1 MQMPQSRQSADFSQ
15 CSVDVEVDIAATIM
29 MERCDSLS
37 QNVRAVYVI
46 VVIVSHVSAALRV
59 AKTQTTA

>member
-15 CSVDVEVDIAATIM
+15 CSVHVEVDIAATIM
-29 MERCDSLS
+29 MERCSSLS

-59 AKTQTTA
+59 AKTQITV